1 MEKVIFNKFNSV
13 EEFSNWLQV
22 TPQTA
27 KGKEFNASNEI
38 SRSNTKF
45 AGTESFEEAQNLLKC
60 GDKENADKIAATI
73 RKIKAQGK
81 GNETRNKL
89 YNSPCGF
96 MPIVPKVLAGDP
108 QNMLAIKKQKYN
120 STKVLNVVYNITVS
134 GGKKKELLF
143 ETAAKVAN
151 VIASL
156 EKNGYRVNLYV
167 CFSVKST
174 CDESSKA
181 ISIIKIKDSGKY
193 LDTLRIAYALVN
205 PSFLRR
211 HLFAYL
217 ERLKDY
223 ELAHGYGI
231 PLNDDAAQKYIPL
244 QKYSYLSYY
253 ICSGKTE
260 EEIAKYIESAK

>member
-13 EEFSNWLQV
+13 DEFAKWLQV

-27 KGKEFNASNEI
+27 KGKELNESI
-38 SRSNTKF
+38 TNSFKFTGTK
-45 AGTESFEEAQNLLKC
+45 SFEEAQELLKY
-60 GDKENADKIAATI
+60 GDKVNADKIAATI

-81 GNETRNKL
+81 GYETRNSL

-108 QNMLAIKKQKYN
+108 QNMLAIRKERYN

-167 CFSVKST
+167 CFSVRST

-193 LDTLRIAYALVN
+193 LDTLRIAYPLVN
-205 PSFLRR
+205 PSFYRR
-211 HLFAYL
+211 HIFGYM
-217 ERLKDY
+217 ERLKGFN
-223 ELAHGYGI
+223 LNSTYGKI
-231 PLNDDAAQKYIPL
+231 VDEDGCKEHLPINAC
-244 QKYSYLSYY
+244 YLSYY
-253 ICSGKTE
+253 FCSGKTE
-260 EEIAKYIESAK
+260 EEIAEYIESAK

>member
-22 TPQTA
+22 TPQTE
-27 KGKEFNASNEI
+27 KGKSLNE
-38 SRSNTKF
+38 SVTNSFKF
-45 AGTESFEEAQNLLKC
+45 AGTKSFEEAQNLLKY
-60 GDKENADKIAATI
+60 GDKENADRIAATI

-81 GNETRNKL
+81 GNETRNSL

-108 QNMLAIKKQKYN
+108 QNMLAIKKQRYN
-120 STKVLNVVYNITVS
+120 STKVLNVVYNVTVS
-134 GGKKKELLF
+134 GNKKKEQLF

-167 CFSVKST
+167 CFSVRST

-193 LDTLRIAYALVN
+193 LDTLRIAYPLVN

-217 ERLKDY
+217 ERVENYLLW
-223 ELAHGYGI
+223 EGYGI
-231 PLNDDAAQKYIPL
+231 PLNDDVAQKYIPL

-253 ICSGKTE
+253 FCIGKTE

>member
-22 TPQTA
+22 TPQTS
-27 KGKEFNASNEI
+27 KGKEFDASNEI
-38 SRSNTKF
+38 SKSNTEF
-45 AGTESFEEAQNLLKC
+45 TGTESFDVAQKLLKY
-60 GDKENADKIAATI
+60 GDKVNADKIAATI

-108 QNMLAIKKQKYN
+108 QNMLAIKKQKYT
-120 STKVLNVVYNITVS
+120 STKVLNIAYNVAVSCSITVT
-134 GGKKKELLF
+134 ELT

-156 EKNGYRVNLYV
+156 EKNGYRVNLYAYACGRDLKNNYYSLLV
-167 CFSVKST
+167 
-174 CDESSKA
+174 
-181 ISIIKIKDSGKY
+181 KIKDSGKY
-193 LDTLRIAYALVN
+193 LDTLRIAYPLVN

-217 ERLKDY
+217 ERVENYLLW
-223 ELAHGYGI
+223 EGYGI
-231 PLNDDAAQKYIPL
+231 PLHDDVAQKYIPL
-244 QKYSYLSYY
+244 QL
-253 ICSGKTE
+253 
-260 EEIAKYIESAK
+260 

>member
-1 MEKVIFNKFNSV
+1 MEKVIFNKFDSV
-13 EEFSNWLQV
+13 EQFSTWLQI

-27 KGKEFNASNEI
+27 MGKELNEGVTNSFKFTGTKSFN
-38 SRSNTKF
+38 
-45 AGTESFEEAQNLLKC
+45 EAQELLKY
-60 GDKENADKIAATI
+60 GDKVNADKIAATI

-108 QNMLAIKKQKYN
+108 NNMLAIRKQRYN

-193 LDTLRIAYALVN
+193 LDTLRIAYPLVN

-217 ERLKDY
+217 ERVENYILWK
-223 ELAHGYGI
+223 GYGI
-231 PLNDDAAQKYIPL
+231 PLDDDAAQKYIPL
-244 QKYSYLSYY
+244 QRYSYLSYY